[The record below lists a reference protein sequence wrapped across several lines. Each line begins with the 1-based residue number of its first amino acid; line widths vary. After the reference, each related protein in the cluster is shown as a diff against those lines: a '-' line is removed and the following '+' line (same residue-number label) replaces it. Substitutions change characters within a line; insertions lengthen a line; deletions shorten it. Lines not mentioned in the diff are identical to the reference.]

1 MTRKD
6 ALAVLHL
13 PDSATREDFDRVYQ
27 RLVKRYPPEF
37 HPEKF
42 RQIDE
47 AYSFLTSLPYLLERL
62 LTPKKLKIAVNQ
74 EEFKFSLA
82 PPAATLE
89 QALAALKKQLLLA
102 YLWGEGHDSGSPGS

>member
-13 PDSATREDFDRVYQ
+13 PDLATREDFDRAYQ

-62 LTPKKLKIAVNQ
+62 LTPQKLKIAVNK

-89 QALAALKKQLLLA
+89 QALAALKKRLLLA
-102 YLWGEGHDSGSPGS
+102 YLWGGGHNSGSPGS